1 MKKAVRL
8 KLYQNLVNYKKP
20 TSFQL
25 KETYPLPP
33 HSTVIGMVHNLCR
46 YEEYKDMDIS
56 IQGKYY
62 SKVNDLFTRY
72 EFSSKF
78 EENDQ
83 KRIKKCKECYS
94 LNKKNEKT
102 CQNCGSS
109 NMETL
114 KISRGTNQYRN
125 CVFAGIDRYPDLGGE
140 VRYLDEEEY
149 ELVKKN
155 YMTVTKGISTTEL
168 LVDVELLIHIIPKD
182 QNQVEEIE
190 RAFLY
195 PVEYPSLGR
204 REDLA
209 IIEEVKAVDVVEK
222 ILDEEITLKQDQT
235 AYIPVSLIENDA
247 IELLGPDAG
256 IKNRGTRYKLTKN
269 YKLVNHGTKKTPKI
283 FRKWNKV
290 DVIHTSGIIIVKDES
305 ILTDEDENV
314 VFAI

>member
-33 HSTVIGMVHNLCR
+33 YSTVIGMVHNLCR
-46 YEEYKDMDIS
+46 YEEYKKMDIS

-72 EFSSKF
+72 EFKNGMKYD
-78 EENDQ
+78 E
-83 KRIKKCKECYS
+83 KRHQLE
-94 LNKKNEKT
+94 
-102 CQNCGSS
+102 
-109 NMETL
+109 
-114 KISRGTNQYRN
+114 
-125 CVFAGIDRYPDLGGE
+125 VGE
-140 VRYLDEEEY
+140 FGVGR
-149 ELVKKN
+149 
-155 YMTVTKGISTTEL
+155 GISTTEL

-182 QNQVEEIE
+182 QNLIEEIE

-204 REDLA
+204 REDLV
-209 IIEEVKAVDVVEK
+209 IIEEVKIVD
-222 ILDEEITLKQDQT
+222 IEERMLTQDIELKQDQT
-235 AYIPVSLIENDA
+235 AYIPVSLIESDS
-247 IELLGPDAG
+247 IELLGPEAG
-256 IKNRGTRYKLTKN
+256 IKNRGTRYKLTKD

-283 FRKWNKV
+283 FRKWNKI
-290 DVIHTSGIIIVKDES
+290 DVIHTSGIIAVEDEN
-305 ILTDEDENV
+305 ILIDEDENV